1 MIKALLFKEW
11 LKTRQVFFI
20 SLVVTA
26 AVAAYVILMMA
37 RLIQLKGVDHLWLI
51 MILKD
56 NSFVDTLKYIPT
68 LVGIAVAV
76 AQMVPEMAQKR
87 LKLTLHL
94 PYPQFTMVG
103 IMLATGM
110 VELLVIYLLQ
120 LAAIGIYDSTILP
133 SELTWRVL
141 LTMIPWCLAG
151 FSAYIFTASI
161 CLEGTW
167 KRRIILALLGIAVL
181 FTYFAQPALEA
192 YNSILL
198 LIVVFICLSVILPFG
213 SIIRFKEGRQ

>member
-1 MIKALLFKEW
+1 MFKALLFKEW

-20 SLVVTA
+20 SLILTA
-26 AVAAYVILMMA
+26 AVSTYVILMMA

-68 LVGIAVAV
+68 LVGIAIAV
-76 AQMVPEMAQKR
+76 AQMVPEMSQKR

-103 IMLATGM
+103 IMLATGIA
-110 VELLVIYLLQ
+110 ELLFIYLIQ
-120 LAAIGIYDSTILP
+120 LAAIGIYDSGILP

-141 LTMIPWCLAG
+141 LTMIPWCFAG
-151 FSAYIFTASI
+151 FSVYLFSCSI

-167 KRRIILALLGIAVL
+167 KRRIMLALLGIAVL
-181 FTYFAQPALEA
+181 FA
-192 YNSILL
+192 
-198 LIVVFICLSVILPFG
+198 
-213 SIIRFKEGRQ
+213 

>member
-1 MIKALLFKEW
+1 MFKALLFKEW

-20 SLVVTA
+20 SLILTA
-26 AVAAYVILMMA
+26 AVSTYVILMMA

-68 LVGIAVAV
+68 LVGIAIAV
-76 AQMVPEMAQKR
+76 AQMVPEMSQKR

-103 IMLATGM
+103 IMLATGIA
-110 VELLVIYLLQ
+110 ELLFIYLIQ
-120 LAAIGIYDSTILP
+120 LAAIGIYDSGILP

-141 LTMIPWCLAG
+141 LTMIPWCFAG
-151 FSAYIFTASI
+151 FSAYLFTCSI

-167 KRRIILALLGIAVL
+167 KRRIMLALLGIAVL
-181 FTYFAQPALEA
+181 FAYFAQPALEA
-192 YNSILL
+192 YNSVLL
-198 LIVVFICLSVILPFG
+198 LIFLFICLSVILPFG